1 MTLFETICYPIMTK
15 EEMVNGLKKRI
26 IDSSLQIYIE
36 IFDEAKTELK
46 QDKYWIDAATFYKRL
61 SKEEKSIILRIVRQ
75 IQIDTLSE
83 VFAYLDG
90 VYWVEG
96 QEEDLKLVS
105 LDNPEEKLN
114 EDLLDTFH
122 NMIYE
127 AER

>member
-1 MTLFETICYPIMTK
+1 MKQSIIRIMTK

-26 IDSSLQIYIE
+26 VDLSLESYIE
-36 IFDEAKTELK
+36 MFNKAEIKSK
-46 QDKYWIDAATFYKRL
+46 SDKYWIDAVSFFKGL
-61 SKEEKSIILRIVRQ
+61 NEEEKRIFFNIVRQ

-83 VFAYLDG
+83 VLAFLDG

-105 LDNPEEKLN
+105 LNNSEEKLN
-114 EDLLDTFH
+114 QDLLDTFH

-127 AER
+127 